1 MKHFL
6 MAKTSKLTYAKYN
19 ATIEGRY
26 RTLRR
31 AASRRSLPLLISKEE
46 YRSLMDEASCFFC
59 GCLINQVVGSGYY
72 LDRINNSK
80 GYYLNNVVV
89 CCPKCNS
96 LKSNNLSFEE
106 MIFIVQAL
114 KLFRKKFI
122 KRK

>member
-1 MKHFL
+1 
-6 MAKTSKLTYAKYN
+6 MAKTSKSTHAKYN

-31 AASRRSLPLLISKEE
+31 AASRRALPLLISKDE
-46 YRSLMDEASCFFC
+46 YRALMDEASCFFC
-59 GCLINQVVGSGYY
+59 GSLIDQSVGSGYY

-106 MIFIVQAL
+106 MIFVVQAL
-114 KLFRKKFI
+114 KLFRKKFV